1 MIAGPRT
8 DAALEPGARLDH
20 HAAVDLGVDQLALDA
35 ALDRVEHEPVGREHV
50 LEPAGVLPPALD
62 DVRLDAHAAVDQVL
76 DRVGDL
82 ELAAGRWLDRPR
94 CVVDR
99 DVNM

>member
-8 DAALEPGARLDH
+8 VQRSSRAPGSID

-35 ALDRVEHEPVGREHV
+35 ALDRVEHEPVGGEHV
-50 LEPAGVLPPALD
+50 LEAAGVLPPAAD
-62 DVRLDAHAAVDQVL
+62 DVRLDPHPVVDEVL

-82 ELAAGRWLDRPR
+82 ELAAGRTARSPGRRRGPR
-94 CVVDR
+94 R
-99 DVNM
+99 